1 MKQLVEL
8 FEKKSRL
15 VIGLMSGTIVDGID
29 AAIAEIEGSGTGM
42 KMRQIDFITVPFP
55 EGFKELVIRNS
66 LTGTSDVADIA
77 RLNFLI
83 AQLYADA
90 VRRLCNHAGVKTQDV
105 DLIGSHGQT
114 IHHLP
119 RAERMFGKDVSATLQ
134 IGDPSVLAKLTG
146 IATVGD
152 FRVGDIALGGQ
163 GAPLVPYFDYI
174 LFRSNEK
181 SRSLLNIGGI
191 SNITYLP
198 KGCGTQDV
206 LAFDTGPGNMIV
218 DRLMKKMFN
227 KDFDEGGA
235 IAIAGTIQGDMIDW
249 LMTDTFVRMAPP
261 KSTGRERY
269 GDPFVTSLL
278 EKYGGRRIED
288 IIATVSEFT
297 AVSVYTNYLL
307 FLKTKGGIDEL
318 FVSGG
323 GAHNRYILDSLRNH
337 FGGVSVAAAEDIGIS
352 SDAKEALCFA
362 VLANELISGNP
373 ANLPSVTGASKETL
387 LGKIC
392 LP

>member
-15 VIGLMSGTIVDGID
+15 VIGLMSGTSVDGID

-323 GAHNRYILDSLRNH
+323 GAHNRYILESLRNH

-352 SDAKEALCFA
+352 SNAKEARCFA

>member
-15 VIGLMSGTIVDGID
+15 VIGLMSGTSVDGID

-373 ANLPSVTGASKETL
+373 ANLPSVTGASK
-387 LGKIC
+387 
-392 LP
+392 

>member
-1 MKQLVEL
+1 
-8 FEKKSRL
+8 
-15 VIGLMSGTIVDGID
+15 
-29 AAIAEIEGSGTGM
+29 
-42 KMRQIDFITVPFP
+42 
-55 EGFKELVIRNS
+55 
-66 LTGTSDVADIA
+66 
-77 RLNFLI
+77 
-83 AQLYADA
+83 
-90 VRRLCNHAGVKTQDV
+90 
-105 DLIGSHGQT
+105 
-114 IHHLP
+114 
-119 RAERMFGKDVSATLQ
+119 MFGKDVSATLQ

-373 ANLPSVTGASKETL
+373 ANLPSVNGASKETL

>member
-15 VIGLMSGTIVDGID
+15 VIGLMSGTSVDGID

-174 LFRSNEK
+174 LFRSNGK

-337 FGGVSVAAAEDIGIS
+337 FGGVSVAAAEDIGVS

-387 LGKIC
+387 IGKIC

>member
-1 MKQLVEL
+1 MKQLIEL
-8 FEKKSRL
+8 FKKKSRL
-15 VIGLMSGTIVDGID
+15 VIGLMSGTSVDGID
-29 AAIAEIEGSGTGM
+29 ASIAEIEGSGTGM
-42 KMRQIDFITVPFP
+42 RMRQIDFITVPFP
-55 EGFKELVIRNS
+55 EGFKELVLRNS
-66 LTGTSDVADIA
+66 QTGTSDVADIA

-83 AQLYADA
+83 AQLYADT
-90 VRRLCNHAGVKTQDV
+90 VRRLCSHAGVKTRDV

-119 RAERMFGKDVSATLQ
+119 RPERMFGKDVSATLQ

-146 IATVGD
+146 ILTVGD

-174 LFRSNEK
+174 LFRSDEK
-181 SRSLLNIGGI
+181 SRALLNIGGI

-198 KGCGTQDV
+198 KGCGTRDV

-227 KDFDEGGA
+227 RDFDEGGA
-235 IAIAGTIQGDMIDW
+235 IAMSGTIQGDMIDW
-249 LMTDTFVRMAPP
+249 LMADEFVRMAPP

-278 EKYGGRRIED
+278 EKYGGRRNED
-288 IIATVSEFT
+288 VIATVSEFT
-297 AVSVYTNYLL
+297 PVSVYANYLL

-323 GAHNRYILDSLRNH
+323 GAHNRHMLDSLKNH
-337 FGGVSVAAAEDIGIS
+337 FSGVSVAAAEDIGIS
-352 SDAKEALCFA
+352 ADAKEALCFA

-373 ANLPSVTGASKETL
+373 ANLPSVTGASNGTL

>member
-1 MKQLVEL
+1 MKQLIEL
-8 FEKKSRL
+8 FKKKSRL
-15 VIGLMSGTIVDGID
+15 VIGLMSGTSVDGID
-29 AAIAEIEGSGTGM
+29 ASIAEIEGSGTGM
-42 KMRQIDFITVPFP
+42 RMRQIDFITVPFP
-55 EGFKELVIRNS
+55 EGFKELVLRNS
-66 LTGTSDVADIA
+66 QTGTSDVADIA

-83 AQLYADA
+83 AQLYADT
-90 VRRLCNHAGVKTQDV
+90 VRRLCSHAGVKTRDV

-119 RAERMFGKDVSATLQ
+119 RPERMFGKDVSATLQ

-146 IATVGD
+146 ILTVGD

-174 LFRSNEK
+174 LFRSDEK
-181 SRSLLNIGGI
+181 SRALLNIGGI

-198 KGCGTQDV
+198 KGCGTRDV

-323 GAHNRYILDSLRNH
+323 GAHNRHMLDSLKNH
-337 FGGVSVAAAEDIGIS
+337 FSGVSVAAAEDIGIS
-352 SDAKEALCFA
+352 ADAKEALCFA

-373 ANLPSVTGASKETL
+373 ANLPSVTGASRGTL

>member
-1 MKQLVEL
+1 MKQLIEL
-8 FEKKSRL
+8 FERESRL
-15 VIGLMSGTIVDGID
+15 VVGLMSGTSVDGID
-29 AAIAEIEGSGTGM
+29 AVIAEIGGNGTGTRL
-42 KMRQIDFITVPFP
+42 RQIDFITLPFP
-55 EGFKELVIRNS
+55 EGFKELVLRNS
-66 LTGTSDVADIA
+66 QTGTSDVADIA

-90 VRRLCNHAGVKTQDV
+90 VRQLCEHAGVDIQDV

-134 IGDPSVLAKLTG
+134 VGDPSVLAKLTG
-146 IATVGD
+146 IVTVGD
-152 FRVGDIALGGQ
+152 FRVGDVALGGQ

-174 LFRSNEK
+174 LFRSSEN
-181 SRSLLNIGGI
+181 SRALLNLGGI
-191 SNITYLP
+191 ANLTYLP
-198 KGCGTQDV
+198 KGCRAAEV
-206 LAFDTGPGNMIV
+206 LAFDTGPGNMIA
-218 DRLMKKMFN
+218 DQLMKKMFGR
-227 KDFDEGGA
+227 DFDEGGEA
-235 IAIAGTIQGDMIDW
+235 ASSGTVQRDMIDW
-249 LMTDTFVRMAPP
+249 LMTDDFVRMAPP

-278 EKYGGRRIED
+278 EKYGGRRNED
-288 IIATVSEFT
+288 IIATASEFT
-297 AVSVYTNYLL
+297 PVSVYANYLS
-307 FLKTKGGIDEL
+307 FLKTKGEIDEL

-323 GAHNRYILDSLRNH
+323 GAHNKYMLDSLKNH
-337 FGGVSVAAAEDIGIS
+337 FGGVRVAPAEDIGIS
-352 SDAKEALCFA
+352 SDSKEALCFA

-373 ANLPSVTGASKETL
+373 TNLPSVTGASKETL

>member
-15 VIGLMSGTIVDGID
+15 VIGLMSGTSVDGID

-337 FGGVSVAAAEDIGIS
+337 FGGVSVAAAEDIGVS

-362 VLANELISGNP
+362 VLANELVSGNP

-387 LGKIC
+387 IGKIC

>member
-1 MKQLVEL
+1 MKQLIEL
-8 FEKKSRL
+8 FKKKSRL
-15 VIGLMSGTIVDGID
+15 VIGLMSGTSVDGID
-29 AAIAEIEGSGTGM
+29 ASIAEIEGSGTGM
-42 KMRQIDFITVPFP
+42 RMRQIDFITVPFP
-55 EGFKELVIRNS
+55 EGFKELVLRNS
-66 LTGTSDVADIA
+66 QTGTSDVADIA

-83 AQLYADA
+83 AQLYADT
-90 VRRLCNHAGVKTQDV
+90 VRRLCSHAGVKTRDV

-119 RAERMFGKDVSATLQ
+119 RPERMFGKDVSATLQ

-146 IATVGD
+146 ILTVGD

-174 LFRSNEK
+174 LFRSDEK
-181 SRSLLNIGGI
+181 SRALLNIGGI

-198 KGCGTQDV
+198 KGCGTRDV

-227 KDFDEGGA
+227 RDFDEGGA
-235 IAIAGTIQGDMIDW
+235 IAMSGTIQGDMIDW
-249 LMTDTFVRMAPP
+249 LMADEFVRMAPP

-278 EKYGGRRIED
+278 EKYGGRRNED
-288 IIATVSEFT
+288 VIATVSEFT
-297 AVSVYTNYLL
+297 PVSVYANYLL

-323 GAHNRYILDSLRNH
+323 GAHNRHMLDSLKNH
-337 FGGVSVAAAEDIGIS
+337 FSGVSVAAAEDIGIS
-352 SDAKEALCFA
+352 ADAKEALCFA

-373 ANLPSVTGASKETL
+373 ANLPSVTGASRGTL

>member
-15 VIGLMSGTIVDGID
+15 VIGLMSGTSVDGID

>member
-15 VIGLMSGTIVDGID
+15 VIGLMSGTSVDGID

-174 LFRSNEK
+174 LFRSNGK

-337 FGGVSVAAAEDIGIS
+337 FGGVSVAAAEDIGVS

-362 VLANELISGNP
+362 VLANELVSGNP

-387 LGKIC
+387 IGKIC

>member
-15 VIGLMSGTIVDGID
+15 VIGLMSGTSVDGID

-206 LAFDTGPGNMIV
+206 LAFDTGPGNMMV

>member
-1 MKQLVEL
+1 MKQLIDL
-8 FEKKSRL
+8 IEKKSRI
-15 VIGLMSGTIVDGID
+15 VVGLMSGTSVDGID
-29 AAIAEIEGSGTGM
+29 AAMAEIQGNGTGVR
-42 KMRQIDFITVPFP
+42 MRQVDFITVPFP
-55 EGFKELVIRNS
+55 EGFKEFVLRNS
-66 LTGTSDVADIA
+66 QAGTSGVADIA

-90 VRRLCNHAGVKTQDV
+90 VLQLCGHAGVKPQDV

-134 IGDPSVLAKLTG
+134 VGDPSVLAKLTG
-146 IATVGD
+146 IVTVGD

-174 LFRSNEK
+174 LFRSDEK
-181 SRSLLNIGGI
+181 SRALLNIGGI

-206 LAFDTGPGNMIV
+206 LAFDTGPGNMLV
-218 DRLMKKMFN
+218 DQLMKKMFN
-227 KDFDEGGA
+227 RDFDEGGSVA
-235 IAIAGTIQGDMIDW
+235 KAGTIQGDMIDW
-249 LMTDTFVRMAPP
+249 LMTDEFVRMSPP
-261 KSTGRERY
+261 KSTGREHY
-269 GDPFVTSLL
+269 GEPFVTSLL
-278 EKYGGRRIED
+278 EKYRGRLDED
-288 IIATVSEFT
+288 VIATVSEFT
-297 AVSVYTNYLL
+297 PVSVYANYLL
-307 FLKTKGGIDEL
+307 FLKAKGGIDEL

-323 GAHNRYILDSLRNH
+323 GAHNGYMLDSLKNH
-337 FGGVSVAAAEDIGIS
+337 FGGVRVAPAEGIGIS

-362 VLANELISGNP
+362 VLANELISGNA
-373 ANLPSVTGASKETL
+373 ANLPSVTGASRGTL

>member
-15 VIGLMSGTIVDGID
+15 VIGLMSGTSVDGID

-337 FGGVSVAAAEDIGIS
+337 FGGISVAAAEDIGIS